1 MRAIRVHRTGGPEEL
16 RLEEVPIPEPGRGQA
31 RVRVEWAGVNFI
43 DVYHRTGAYPMPLP
57 LTPGSE
63 GAGVV
68 DALGE
73 GVEGSAP
80 IRVGDRVA
88 WAMERQSY
96 ADYVPVDAWRLVP
109 VPDGVEQATAA
120 AAMLQ
125 GMTAHYLTHSTFPLQ
140 PGQVALVHAAAG
152 GVGLLLIQI
161 AKLMGARVIG
171 TVSTERKA
179 DLARAAG
186 ADEVVLYTRESFRQ
200 AARRLTNDRGVD
212 VVYDSVGQTT
222 FADSLDSLH
231 PRGCLVL
238 FGQSSGPV
246 APIDPGL
253 LGKKGSLFLTRPSLA
268 NYVADR
274 PELLWRADEVFA
286 WLRSGELSLRIDREF
301 PLTEAAEAHRLL
313 ESRATAGKLLLSCT
327 SD

>member
-16 RLEEVPIPEPGRGQA
+16 RLEEVPIPDPGRGQA

-43 DVYHRTGAYPMPLP
+43 DIYHRTGAYPLPLP

-63 GAGVV
+63 GAGEV

-73 GVEGSAP
+73 GVGGGPS

-96 ADYVPVDAWRLVP
+96 ADYVLVDAWRLVP

-186 ADEVVLYTRESFRQ
+186 ADEVVLYTRENFMQ

-222 FADSLDSLH
+222 FADSLDALR

-274 PELLWRADEVFA
+274 PELLWRADEVFS
-286 WLRSGELSLRIDREF
+286 WLRTGELSLRIDRELL
-301 PLTEAAEAHRLL
+301 LTEAAEAHRLL

-327 SD
+327 PS